1 MVSITVGEI
10 DVLVYKKNIKNMH
23 LYVLPPDGVIRVS
36 VPVAV
41 ADDTIRLFVISKIG
55 WIKKQREKFKNQAR
69 QSAREYIDGESVY
82 VWGKRYRLMIR
93 HGSKKNKVEI
103 KGDRLYLYVRE
114 KSTVAQREKALN
126 EWYRNLLKAAVPTLI
141 ETWQDKVDVKIESW
155 AVKNMKTRWGS
166 CNIVAKRIWVNL
178 QLVKKPLPCLEYV
191 IVHELTHLLE
201 KSHNEVFV
209 AYMDQFMP
217 EWRMRKNTLNE
228 YILDYVDGQE
238 LT

>member
-1 MVSITVGEI
+1 
-10 DVLVYKKNIKNMH
+10 
-23 LYVLPPDGVIRVS
+23 
-36 VPVAV
+36 
-41 ADDTIRLFVISKIG
+41 
-55 WIKKQREKFKNQAR
+55 
-69 QSAREYIDGESVY
+69 
-82 VWGKRYRLMIR
+82 MIR